1 MSFQNDLELPR
12 QKIWLLVTELFWEFN
27 IMSPFEPI
35 LQKHVW
41 LQKIYDSACQRVL
54 MNDEDKV
61 AKLQKRW

>member
-1 MSFQNDLELPR
+1 
-12 QKIWLLVTELFWEFN
+12 
-27 IMSPFEPI
+27 MSPFEPI

-61 AKLQKRW
+61 AKKMVMLWVMIGKSMIV